1 MPQPFMW
8 YQKIASV
15 YALSNI
21 HTQTQTVMDATQATW
36 GLVSYLRLL
45 LSTIQ
50 ENPESEPP
58 TF

>member
-21 HTQTQTVMDATQATW
+21 HSVMDATQATW

-45 LSTIQ
+45 NYTGESRERTT
-50 ENPESEPP
+50 NPSDW
-58 TF
+58 

>member
-1 MPQPFMW
+1 MPQPFIW

-21 HTQTQTVMDATQATW
+21 HTQTHTAMDATQGTW
-36 GLVSYLRLL
+36 RLVSYLRLL
-45 LSTIQ
+45 LAIVQ
-50 ENPESEPP
+50 ENPDSKPP